1 MEHKSVLM
9 LRTRIVQLESQ
20 HNNLTS
26 LVVSL
31 MRNME
36 VLKKRVL
43 SIQGTGSSRGG
54 ESVESVEN
62 DIQKLLN
69 STNGDNEDRT
79 KELLEE
85 LKKAQ
90 YSN

>member
-31 MRNME
+31 MRNIE
-36 VLKKRVL
+36 VLKKNVL
-43 SIQGTGSSRGG
+43 SMEGTTSSSQ
-54 ESVESVEN
+54 SVESVEN
-62 DIQKLLN
+62 DIQQLLN
-69 STNGDNEDRT
+69 STNGNNEDRT

-90 YSN
+90 ISN

>member
-9 LRTRIVQLESQ
+9 LRNRIIQLESQ

-31 MRNME
+31 MKNMDI
-36 VLKKRVL
+36 LKKKIITL
-43 SIQGTGSSRGG
+43 EGTSSTQ
-54 ESVESVEN
+54 SVESVEN

-69 STNGDNEDRT
+69 SSNVDNEDRT

-90 YSN
+90 ISN

>member
-31 MRNME
+31 MRNIE
-36 VLKKRVL
+36 VLKKNVL
-43 SIQGTGSSRGG
+43 SMEGTTSSSQ
-54 ESVESVEN
+54 SVESVEN
-62 DIQKLLN
+62 DIQQLLN
-69 STNGDNEDRT
+69 STNRNNEDRT

-90 YSN
+90 ISN

>member
-1 MEHKSVLM
+1 M

-31 MRNME
+31 MRNIE
-36 VLKKRVL
+36 VLKKKVL
-43 SIQGTGSSRGG
+43 SVEGISSSSQ
-54 ESVESVEN
+54 SVESVEN
-62 DIQKLLN
+62 DIQQLLN
-69 STNGDNEDRT
+69 STNGNNEDRT

-90 YSN
+90 ISN

>member
-9 LRTRIVQLESQ
+9 LRNRIVQLESQ

-31 MRNME
+31 MRNIE
-36 VLKKRVL
+36 VLKKKVL
-43 SIQGTGSSRGG
+43 SVEGISSSSQ
-54 ESVESVEN
+54 SVESVEN

-69 STNGDNEDRT
+69 STSGDNEDRT

-90 YSN
+90 ISN

>member
-31 MRNME
+31 MRNIDI
-36 VLKKRVL
+36 LKKKVL
-43 SIQGTGSSRGG
+43 STEGISSSQ
-54 ESVESVEN
+54 SVESVEN
-62 DIQKLLN
+62 DIQKLIN
-69 STNGDNEDRT
+69 STNYGNEDRT

-90 YSN
+90 ISN

>member
-9 LRTRIVQLESQ
+9 LRNRIVQLESQ

-31 MRNME
+31 MRNIE
-36 VLKKRVL
+36 VLKKKVL
-43 SIQGTGSSRGG
+43 SVEGISSSSQ
-54 ESVESVEN
+54 SVESVEN

-69 STNGDNEDRT
+69 STSRDNEDRT

-90 YSN
+90 ISN

>member
-9 LRTRIVQLESQ
+9 LRTRIIQLESQ

-31 MRNME
+31 LRNME
-36 VLKKRVL
+36 VLKKKVL
-43 SIQGTGSSRGG
+43 SVEGVSS
-54 ESVESVEN
+54 SSQSIESVEN

-69 STNGDNEDRT
+69 STSGDNEDRT

-90 YSN
+90 VSN

>member
-9 LRTRIVQLESQ
+9 LRNRIVQLESQ

-31 MRNME
+31 IRNIE
-36 VLKKRVL
+36 VLKKKVL
-43 SIQGTGSSRGG
+43 SVEGISSSSQ
-54 ESVESVEN
+54 SVESVEN

-69 STNGDNEDRT
+69 STSRDNEDRT

-90 YSN
+90 ISN